1 MENNTRPNQH
11 LRKQSGF
18 AGNRQQ
24 PGNAWLDT
32 GLGKLPPQA
41 LDLEE
46 AVLGALMIE
55 KDALSSVVDI
65 LKPETFYKEAHQRIY
80 NAILTLF
87 GNSDPIDLLTVT
99 NQLRKTGE
107 IEVIG
112 GGGFVAELTFR
123 VNSAANIEYHARI
136 VSEQALKRALIAM
149 SSVILRD
156 AYEDT
161 TDVFELLDRT
171 EQSLFKISESNIK
184 KNAADMGTIVRQA
197 LNELETK
204 KNQEGLTGVPSGFTN
219 LDRVTSGWQ
228 PTELIILAA
237 RPAMGKCLGKGTK
250 VLMFDG
256 SLRKV
261 EDVREGELLMG
272 DDSTPRRVLSIAR
285 GQERMYWVRQNKGID
300 YRVNESHILSLKRS
314 RTEGPHTNGDVLNI
328 PVREYL
334 TKADKFKS
342 NYKGYKVAVE
352 FPAQAVPLNPYF
364 VGLWLGDGHSYSSR
378 ITNTDS
384 EVVDHLQDYADELGL
399 NMVTYQQ
406 ANRTANYAI
415 TSGQRGGAQWGNRP
429 GVFNAQEQLR
439 GLNVIENKHIPRSYL
454 INSTENRLKLLA
466 GLIDSDGHYQ
476 REFNCYEITHKNKE
490 LAEQL
495 KFLCDTLGFKCS
507 LTEKQAV
514 ITSRN
519 YTSTVYRLRIFGN
532 LDSIPVRIEP
542 VQRSGKKARLLKA
555 RANWRMTGITVEYD
569 KVDDYY
575 GFTID
580 GNSLFL
586 LEDMTVTHNTAFVVS
601 ALRNAA
607 VDHGK
612 PVAIFSLEMSAVQ
625 LVNRLISAEA
635 EIDSEKIRKGTLAP
649 HEWTQL
655 HHKIQRL
662 TEAPIYIDDTPALS
676 ILELRAKCRRLKAQ
690 HDIQMVVIDY
700 LQLMSGDTSGSR
712 GGGNREQE
720 IASISRAL
728 KNLAKE
734 LNVPVIALSQLSRA
748 VETRGG
754 DKKPQLSD
762 LRESGCLAGD
772 TLLTDAKTGKRT
784 TIRELAE
791 ANAHN
796 FYTAGTSESWTVG
809 PERVTHV
816 FPTGKKPVFRV
827 KTQSGRVVKATA
839 NHEFLQLTG
848 WYRLDKLAVG
858 DHIAVPRQIR
868 VSAPENP
875 LSDNELILL
884 AHLLGDGCILPKQPY
899 HYTSADEANLA
910 VVDETAHIL
919 FGIQPRR
926 VVQDNWQQTYLP
938 APYRLTHGV
947 RHPITDWY
955 DRLGLSR
962 ARSYEKR
969 VPDSL
974 FTCDED
980 KIALF
985 LHHLWATDGNISW
998 KRMTNRKPGA
1008 AIYYASSSQQLAR
1021 DVQHLLL
1028 RLGILSTIRTAPG
1041 GQHRTMYHVHVQGK
1055 GQQTIFLKRVNSYGQ
1070 RGELAAELLAALS
1083 EVTENTN
1090 TDVIPKEVWHS
1101 VVTGGKTDDGISW
1114 RTLSERIDMAYCG
1127 STLFKHGVSRQRMA
1141 RLHKAM
1147 PHDILKNLA
1156 ESDVLWDKIV
1166 SIEAA
1171 GEEDVY
1177 DATVPT
1183 VHNFVANDIIVHN
1196 SIEQDADMVCFLYR
1210 PEYYNITA
1218 DEAGNSTQG
1227 IGEVIIAKNR
1237 SGSLDTIQLRFISKY
1252 TKFCDLDTYFEP
1264 VQAQGFGPDVNGLDS
1279 FNAGP
1284 AVAPPSVFKSRA
1296 NNLSDFGNADPTAET
1311 PF

>member
-1 MENNTRPNQH
+1 MENNARPNQH
-11 LRKQSGF
+11 LRKPSAF
-18 AGNRQQ
+18 AGGRQQ
-24 PGNAWLDT
+24 AGNAWLDT

-107 IEVIG
+107 IELIG

-149 SSVILRD
+149 SSTILRD

-171 EQSLFKISESNIK
+171 EQSLFKISESNIR
-184 KNAADMGTIVRQA
+184 KNYADMSTIVRMA

-237 RPAMGKCLGKGTK
+237 RPGMGK
-250 VLMFDG
+250 
-256 SLRKV
+256 
-261 EDVREGELLMG
+261 
-272 DDSTPRRVLSIAR
+272 
-285 GQERMYWVRQNKGID
+285 
-300 YRVNESHILSLKRS
+300 
-314 RTEGPHTNGDVLNI
+314 
-328 PVREYL
+328 
-334 TKADKFKS
+334 
-342 NYKGYKVAVE
+342 
-352 FPAQAVPLNPYF
+352 
-364 VGLWLGDGHSYSSR
+364 
-378 ITNTDS
+378 
-384 EVVDHLQDYADELGL
+384 
-399 NMVTYQQ
+399 
-406 ANRTANYAI
+406 
-415 TSGQRGGAQWGNRP
+415 
-429 GVFNAQEQLR
+429 
-439 GLNVIENKHIPRSYL
+439 
-454 INSTENRLKLLA
+454 
-466 GLIDSDGHYQ
+466 
-476 REFNCYEITHKNKE
+476 
-490 LAEQL
+490 
-495 KFLCDTLGFKCS
+495 
-507 LTEKQAV
+507 
-514 ITSRN
+514 
-519 YTSTVYRLRIFGN
+519 
-532 LDSIPVRIEP
+532 
-542 VQRSGKKARLLKA
+542 
-555 RANWRMTGITVEYD
+555 
-569 KVDDYY
+569 
-575 GFTID
+575 
-580 GNSLFL
+580 
-586 LEDMTVTHNTAFVVS
+586 TAFVVS

-612 PVAIFSLEMSAVQ
+612 PVAIFSLEMSSVQ
-625 LVNRLISAEA
+625 LVNRLIAAEA

-662 TEAPIYIDDTPALS
+662 TEAPIFIDDTPALS

-700 LQLMSGDTSGSR
+700 LQLMSGDTSGGR
-712 GGGNREQE
+712 MGGNREQE

-762 LRESGCLAGD
+762 LRESGCLTGD
-772 TLLTDAKTGKRT
+772 TLLVDATTGKRT

-791 ANAHN
+791 VSAHN
-796 FYTAGTSESWTVG
+796 FYVSATSESWTVG

-816 FPTGKKPVFRV
+816 FHTGKKPVFRL
-827 KTQSGRVVKATA
+827 TTRSGRIIKATA
-839 NHEFLQLTG
+839 NHAFLQLTG
-848 WYRLDKLAVG
+848 WYRLDELAVG
-858 DHIAVPRQIR
+858 NHIAVPRRIR
-868 VSAPENP
+868 ATAPSNP
-875 LSDNELILL
+875 LTNAELILL
-884 AHLLGDGCILPKQPY
+884 AHLLGDGCVLPKQPY
-899 HYTSADEANLA
+899 HYTSADEANLT
-910 VVDETAHIL
+910 VVEETAKTL
-919 FGIQPRR
+919 FGITPRR
-926 VVQDNWQQTYLP
+926 VVQDNWQHTYLP

-955 DRLGLSR
+955 NRLGLSR
-962 ARSYEKR
+962 VRSYEKR
-969 VPDSL
+969 VPETL
-974 FTCDED
+974 FTCDEVR
-980 KIALF
+980 IALF

-998 KRMTNRKPGA
+998 KRLVNRKPNA
-1008 AIYYASSSQQLAR
+1008 AIYYASSSRQLAS

-1028 RLGILSTIRTAPG
+1028 RLGILSTVRTVPG
-1041 GQHRTMYHVHVQGK
+1041 GKNRPMYHVHVQGK
-1055 GQQTIFLKRVNSYGQ
+1055 EQQMAFLKRVNSYGQ
-1070 RGELAAELLAALS
+1070 RGQLATELIMVLDEI
-1083 EVTENTN
+1083 TENTN
-1090 TDVIPKEVWHS
+1090 VDIIPKEVWHS
-1101 VVTGGKTDDGISW
+1101 VVTGCKTDDQISW
-1114 RTLSERIDMAYCG
+1114 RTLSERIGTQYCG
-1127 STLFKHGVSRQRMA
+1127 DTLFKSGVSRQRMA
-1141 RLHKAM
+1141 RLYEAL
-1147 PHDILKNLA
+1147 PHDVLKHLA
-1156 ESDVLWDKIV
+1156 ESDVLWDEII
-1166 SIEAA
+1166 SIEAL

-1210 PEYYNITA
+1210 PEYYNITQ
-1218 DEAGNSTQG
+1218 DETGNSTAG
-1227 IGEVIIAKNR
+1227 VGEVIIAKNR
-1237 SGSLDTIQLRFISKY
+1237 SGSLDTIQLRFISKF
-1252 TKFCDLDTYFEP
+1252 TKFCDLDSYFTALPSGSSAGELGP
-1264 VQAQGFGPDVNGLDS
+1264 GGFSPDVNGLSNFDRPGD
-1279 FNAGP
+1279 AG
-1284 AVAPPSVFKSRA
+1284 APSSAGSVFPSKV
-1296 NNLSDFGNADPTAET
+1296 NKLSNFGHADPSQET

>member
-1 MENNTRPNQH
+1 MENNARPNQH
-11 LRKQSGF
+11 LRKPSAF
-18 AGNRQQ
+18 AGGRQQ
-24 PGNAWLDT
+24 AGNAWLDT

-65 LKPETFYKEAHQRIY
+65 LKPDTFYKEAHQRIY

-107 IEVIG
+107 IEIVG

-136 VSEQALKRALIAM
+136 VSEQALKRALISM

-171 EQSLFKISESNIK
+171 EQQLFKISESNIK
-184 KNAADMGTIVRQA
+184 KNYADMSTIVRMA

-250 VLMFDG
+250 VVMFDG

-261 EDVREGELLMG
+261 EDVREGDLLMG
-272 DDSTPRRVLSIAR
+272 DNSTPRRVLNIAR
-285 GQERMYWVRQNKGID
+285 GQERMYWIRQNKGID

-314 RTEGPHTNGDVLNI
+314 RTEGPHRKGDVLNI
-328 PVREYL
+328 SVRDYL
-334 TKADKFKS
+334 TKADKFKT
-342 NYKGYKVAVE
+342 NYKGYKVAVD
-352 FPAQAVPLNPYF
+352 FPEQTVPLDPYF
-364 VGLWLGDGHSYSSR
+364 VGLWLGDGHAYSSR
-378 ITNTDS
+378 ITNTDP
-384 EVVDHLQDYADELGL
+384 EVIDYLQQYADGLGL
-399 NMVTYQQ
+399 KMVTYQQ

-415 TSGQRGGAQWGNRP
+415 TSGQRGGAQSGHNP
-429 GVFNAQEQLR
+429 SVFNVQEQLR
-439 GLNVIENKHIPRSYL
+439 GLAVIENKHIPRSYL
-454 INSTENRLKLLA
+454 INSTQNRLKLLA

-476 REFNCYEITHKNKE
+476 EQFNCYEVTQKNKE

-495 KFLCDTLGFKCS
+495 KYLCDTLGFRCS
-507 LTEKQAV
+507 LKEKQAS
-514 ITSRN
+514 IASRG
-519 YTSTVYRLRIFGN
+519 YISTVYRLRIFGN
-532 LDSIPVRIEP
+532 LDSIPVRIE
-542 VQRSGKKARLLKA
+542 RKKARPLKA
-555 RANWRMTGITVEYD
+555 RADWRVTGIQVEYD

-580 GNSLFL
+580 GNHLFL

-612 PVAIFSLEMSAVQ
+612 PVAIFSLEMSSVQ

-662 TEAPIYIDDTPALS
+662 TEAPIFIDDTPALS

-700 LQLMSGDTSGSR
+700 LQLMSGDTSAGK
-712 GGGNREQE
+712 GGNREQE

-762 LRESGCLAGD
+762 LRESGCLTGD
-772 TLLTDAKTGKRT
+772 TLLVDATTGRRT

-796 FYTAGTSESWTVG
+796 FYTPGTSENWTVG

-816 FPTGKKPVFRV
+816 FNTGRKPVFRL
-827 KTQSGRVVKATA
+827 TTRSGRTIKATDS
-839 NHEFLQLTG
+839 HEFLKLTG
-848 WYRLDKLAVG
+848 WYRLDELAVG
-858 DHIAVPRQIR
+858 DRIAVPRTIR
-868 VSAPENP
+868 VSAPQNP
-875 LSDNELILL
+875 LTNNELILL

-910 VVDETAHIL
+910 VVEETAKTL
-919 FGIQPRR
+919 FGITSRR
-926 VVQDNWQQTYLP
+926 TIQGNWQHVYLP
-938 APYRLTHGV
+938 APYPLTHGV
-947 RHPITDWY
+947 RHPITNWY
-955 DRLGLSR
+955 EQLGLMR
-962 ARSYEKR
+962 VRSYDKR
-969 VPDSL
+969 VPEAL
-974 FTCDED
+974 FACDED

-998 KRMTNRKPGA
+998 KRLANRKPGA
-1008 AIYYASSSQQLAR
+1008 AIYYASSSQRLAY

-1028 RLGILSTIRTAPG
+1028 RLGILSTVKQASSTGKYRP
-1041 GQHRTMYHVHVQGK
+1041 MYHVHVQGK
-1055 GQQTIFLKRVNSYGQ
+1055 EQQIVFLKRVNSYGQ
-1070 RGELAAELLAALS
+1070 RGQIATELLTALA

-1090 TDVIPKEVWHS
+1090 VDVIPKEVWHS
-1101 VVTGGKTDDGISW
+1101 VITGCKTDGQISW
-1114 RTLSERIDMAYCG
+1114 RTLSERIGSQYCG
-1127 STLFKHGVSRQRMA
+1127 STLFKSGVSRQRMG
-1141 RLHKAM
+1141 RLHEAL
-1147 PHDILKNLA
+1147 PYDILKNLA
-1156 ESDVLWDKIV
+1156 ESDVLWDEIV
-1166 SIEAA
+1166 SIEAL

-1177 DATVPT
+1177 DATVPS

-1218 DEAGNSTQG
+1218 DENGNSTAG

-1237 SGSLDTIQLRFISKY
+1237 SGSLDTIQLRFINKF
-1252 TKFCDLDTYFEP
+1252 TKFCDLDSYFEP
-1264 VQAQGFGPDVNGLDS
+1264 VQAQGFAPDVNGLSS
-1279 FNAGP
+1279 FEQPSAG
-1284 AVAPPSVFKSRA
+1284 SVFKSKA
-1296 NNLSDFGNADPTAET
+1296 NDMSNFGNADPSQET